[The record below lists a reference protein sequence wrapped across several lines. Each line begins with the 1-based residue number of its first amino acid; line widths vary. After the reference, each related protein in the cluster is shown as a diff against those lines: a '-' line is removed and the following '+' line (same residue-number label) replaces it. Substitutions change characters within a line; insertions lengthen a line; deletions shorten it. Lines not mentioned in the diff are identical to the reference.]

1 MFDAFHSELLGFQAG
16 MQVAA
21 RLGITRVRVET
32 DATLVKVEL
41 MENSYRLSAV
51 GGIIT
56 EMKHLI
62 NSEFVSCKISVCKRD
77 CNKVAHNLAA
87 FGCTFPNGQTNTW
100 DDVPQAV
107 LVISDLSG
115 SDDE

>member
-1 MFDAFHSELLGFQAG
+1 

-21 RLGITRVRVET
+21 RLGITRVCVET
-32 DATLVKVEL
+32 DATLVKVAL

-56 EMKHLI
+56 EMKHLM

-77 CNKVAHNLAA
+77 CNKVAQNLAA
-87 FGCTFPNGQTNTW
+87 FGCTFPNGQMNTW
-100 DDVPQAV
+100 DDVPQAIEV
-107 LVISDLSG
+107 LVISDLAG

>member
-1 MFDAFHSELLGFQAG
+1 

-62 NSEFVSCKISVCKRD
+62 NSEFVACRISVGKLD
-77 CNKVAHNLAA
+77 CSMVAHNLAA
-87 FGCTFPNGQTNTW
+87 FGCTFPNGQMNTW
-100 DDVPQAV
+100 DDVPQAIEV
-107 LVISDLSG
+107 LVISDLAG